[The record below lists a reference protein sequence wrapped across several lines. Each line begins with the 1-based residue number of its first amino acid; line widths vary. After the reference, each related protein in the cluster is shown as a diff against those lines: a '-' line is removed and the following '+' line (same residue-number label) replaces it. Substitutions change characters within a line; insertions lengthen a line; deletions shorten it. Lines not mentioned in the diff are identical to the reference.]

1 MPAVPSEIGRFSQPL
16 NIPTESSNQ
25 QQIVADNTLTLI
37 FDSDEDAN
45 AVDNKLIINKGN
57 EESFVSSS
65 FRQDQ
70 NCLLL
75 LGGTNN
81 DSKDN

>member
-1 MPAVPSEIGRFSQPL
+1 
-16 NIPTESSNQ
+16 
-25 QQIVADNTLTLI
+25 VADNTLTLI

-45 AVDNKLIINKGN
+45 PMGSATDNKIILNKGN
-57 EESFVSSS
+57 ESSFVSSS

-75 LGGTNN
+75 LGGTTSNS
-81 DSKDN
+81 DSNKDN